1 MTGERTE
8 NLSGLIGGNNGL
20 EGIEG
25 GNSGNNEINNNSTKN
40 NYPRGGWDLENIKP
54 LIERDS
60 DVYRPIYEKRNH
72 CRRICNPCRRTIPRI
87 IYRPMNN
94 GRRCLPRMSPLDLH
108 SGLMGF

>member
-1 MTGERTE
+1 MERIIEDNPLLGGTTQGLPGMTGERTE
-8 NLSGLIGGNNGL
+8 NLPRLIGGNNGL

-60 DVYRPIYEKRNH
+60 DVYRPIYEKE
-72 CRRICNPCRRTIPRI
+72 TTVEEFA
-87 IYRPMNN
+87 IYAEEQSQE
-94 GRRCLPRMSPLDLH
+94 LYTDQ
-108 SGLMGF
+108 